1 VACPRDGRGSTPP
14 PSTAPAVSA
23 CDPNNGKRNQQLTVQ
38 VTGSNFQNGAA
49 ASFGDRVTVQSLT
62 FVSATQLSVRI
73 KVMPQASSGAR
84 TVTITN
90 PDGQS
95 GSLPGCFTVN

>member
-1 VACPRDGRGSTPP
+1 M
-14 PSTAPAVSA
+14 
-23 CDPNNGKRNQQLTVQ
+23 
-38 VTGSNFQNGAA
+38 
-49 ASFGDRVTVQSLT
+49 T
-62 FVSATQLSVRI
+62 FVSATQLTVRI
-73 KVMPQASSGAR
+73 KVNPQASSGAR